1 MWWAP
6 SPIVKD
12 CSKNV
17 EREKIVTSEFV
28 ATNLINHQT
37 RNEKKYITIGCETN
51 FFLNCLVFKM
61 NTSWMKM
68 ELKIMKKQEAAFS
81 FELGNWAWKTKKQE

>member
-28 ATNLINHQT
+28 ATNLIDHQIG
-37 RNEKKYITIGCETN
+37 NEEKYI
-51 FFLNCLVFKM
+51 
-61 NTSWMKM
+61 
-68 ELKIMKKQEAAFS
+68 KQ
-81 FELGNWAWKTKKQE
+81 